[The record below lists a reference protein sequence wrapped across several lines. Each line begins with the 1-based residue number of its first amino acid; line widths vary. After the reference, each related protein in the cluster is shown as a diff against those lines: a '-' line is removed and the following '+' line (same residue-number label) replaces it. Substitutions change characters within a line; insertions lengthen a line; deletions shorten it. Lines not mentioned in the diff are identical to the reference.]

1 MSDNEF
7 RKYAASLQVGE
18 EVIETEPFSCMYGKK
33 GQVYISQNQ
42 GPTFGS
48 KCVMWEDSM
57 GTSVTHGTRRID
69 DVKGG
74 ATA

>member
-1 MSDNEF
+1 MTNSEF
-7 RKYAASLQVGE
+7 KKYAASLQVGE
-18 EVIETEPFSCMYGKK
+18 DVIETEPSSCMYGKK
-33 GQVYISQNQ
+33 GRVYISQNK

-48 KCVMWEDSM
+48 KCVMWEDGM
-57 GTSVTHGTRRID
+57 GTSVTPGTRRID